1 MKNFAPLY
9 CSQLNVHALEVE
21 MSQPDFYIDKAA
33 AEDTIKQHQTLM
45 WKVGDLMNQWEALE
59 SEPVNEPNSIKGT
72 AKA

>member
-1 MKNFAPLY
+1 
-9 CSQLNVHALEVE
+9 
-21 MSQPDFYIDKAA
+21 MSHSDFYIDKAA

-59 SEPVNEPNSIKGT
+59 SEPVNETNSIKGT